1 MLNDMKIQIEVCR
14 TAVTLRRGDGCYRC
28 LLFSDMPAERAV
40 ALLPQYGVGGCEVC
54 DVRRVALR
62 YPFDLDEGRLLGL
75 LLAGRCPEP
84 PRGAGEEALR
94 RWLCGVLAPLLPM
107 HAVPASLS
115 ARTVNE
121 CVTLIRQNL

>member
-1 MLNDMKIQIEVCR
+1 MTIQIEIYR
-14 TAVTLRRGDGCYRC
+14 LSITLRDVRGCYRC
-28 LLFSDMPAERAV
+28 LLFADMPAERAV
-40 ALLPQYGVGGCEVC
+40 ALLPQYGAGGCEVC
-54 DVRRVALR
+54 SLERVALR
-62 YPFDLDEGRLLGL
+62 YPFHLDEGRLLTL
-75 LLAGRCPEP
+75 LLSGRCPEP
-84 PRGAGEEALR
+84 PRGATTEELR

>member
-1 MLNDMKIQIEVCR
+1 MNIQIEIYR
-14 TAVTLRRGDGCYRC
+14 LSITLRDARGCYRC

-40 ALLPQYGVGGCEVC
+40 ALLPQYGAGGCEVC

-62 YPFDLDEGRLLGL
+62 YPFYLDEGRLLTL

-84 PRGAGEEALR
+84 PRGADEEALR

-115 ARTVNE
+115 VRTVNE